1 MLLKLRLKS
10 SRRYHYLPWNKQL
23 IKRIIRELRSFSARH
38 AHNCLVTSPLTGDLE
53 WVAFPCLR
61 TQLQWNLRFFFF
73 SRTANLDNRHQNI
86 IYVIVSCSSSHS
98 ILGSLP
104 RLKFNLVCTNKQQLR
119 AFSLGLCKFCGN
131 NKSITCLQPLAI
143 AQVN

>member
-23 IKRIIRELRSFSARH
+23 ISRIIRELRSFSARH
-38 AHNCLVTSPLTGDLE
+38 AQLLGHVSTDWRSR
-53 WVAFPCLR
+53 VVSPCLR
-61 TQLQWNLRFFFF
+61 TQLHWNCVSLVFL
-73 SRTANLDNRHQNI
+73 SRTASLSNRHQNL
-86 IYVIVSCSSSHS
+86 IYVIVCCSSSHS
-98 ILGSLP
+98 VLGSLP

-119 AFSLGLCKFCGN
+119 AFLLGLCKFCGN
-131 NKSITCLQPLAI
+131 NKSITCLKPLAI